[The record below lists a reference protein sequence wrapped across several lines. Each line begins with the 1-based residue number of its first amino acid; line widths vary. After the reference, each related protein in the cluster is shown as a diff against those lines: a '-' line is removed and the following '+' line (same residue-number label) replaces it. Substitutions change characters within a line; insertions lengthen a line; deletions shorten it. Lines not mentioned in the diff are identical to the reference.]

1 VATRPRAFTGR
12 ATILLFVLVILAL
25 GYTYPVRLY
34 LAQESQIGRM
44 EAAQADQRAVIA
56 EKAEEVAKWQ
66 DEEYVRIQARK
77 RLFYTEPGEVLLVV
91 INSAAG
97 EAREAGRRPGDP
109 ADPDRWYDTL
119 FSSVAAADA
128 EQRP

>member
-1 VATRPRAFTGR
+1 M
-12 ATILLFVLVILAL
+12 LVILAL

-44 EAAQADQRAVIA
+44 EAAQAEQRSVIA

-66 DEEYVRIQARK
+66 DDEYVKIQARK

-91 INSAAG
+91 INDAAG
-97 EAREAGRRPGDP
+97 EARAAGRQSGEP
-109 ADPDRWYDTL
+109 ADPDKWYDTL
-119 FSSVAAADA
+119 FASVAAADA
-128 EQRP
+128 EPRP